1 MTKEKIIE
9 FVEKYGDEAPSYI
22 QIDFQSLLNT
32 KVHWFHKSRYIASW
46 ANAGGTFNDGRFY
59 DWLLSI
65 EFDDGHMSEEE
76 ADEIYNFACEG
87 KLEFEYSAKQFL
99 SKS

>member
-9 FVEKYGDEAPSYI
+9 CVDRYGTDYVHVDYP
-22 QIDFQSLLNT
+22 DLLNT
-32 KVHWFHKSRYIASW
+32 KVHSVHKSRYIASW
-46 ANAGGTFNDGRFY
+46 VNAGGRFDDGQFY

-76 ADEIYNFACEG
+76 ADEIERFARGG
-87 KLEFEYSAKQFL
+87 KLEFEHSAEKFL
-99 SKS
+99 SKM